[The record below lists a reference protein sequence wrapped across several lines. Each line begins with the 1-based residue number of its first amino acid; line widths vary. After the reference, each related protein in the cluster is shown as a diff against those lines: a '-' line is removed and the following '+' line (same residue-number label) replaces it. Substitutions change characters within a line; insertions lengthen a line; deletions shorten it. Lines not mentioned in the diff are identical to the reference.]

1 MPKNARAWL
10 LDWPDQPLALAACEV
25 VEIVDAPEIHAAPF
39 GPDWCRAMV
48 VWRDRLLALALPSY
62 LLDAESDS
70 LAKTPLSAVIVA
82 FQSKPMQPLQHA
94 AIAVRSHPKQIDV
107 SEGLDCE
114 RPEHCAFDASAIRA
128 CFSFD
133 GRTTIVPE
141 LNALFGMRDAA

>member
-25 VEIVDAPEIHAAPF
+25 VEILDAPEIHPAPF

-48 VWRDRLLALALPSY
+48 VWRDRLLALALPAH
-62 LLDAESDS
+62 LFESDTDAR
-70 LAKTPLSAVIVA
+70 AKESFSAVIVA
-82 FQSKPMQPLQHA
+82 FQSKPLQPLQHA

-114 RPEHCAFDASAIRA
+114 HPADCAFDSTAIRA
-128 CFSFD
+128 CFNFD
-133 GRTTIVPE
+133 GRTLIVPE
-141 LNALFGMRDAA
+141 LNVLFGMRDAA